1 MLKVEEFL
9 KTIPVYPDSI
19 KIKGVTTL
27 PSYIGLCEDEKCNI
41 SWISNEAKE
50 EGLRDFNEAKTTHNA
65 PKKNTGQIYRVWK
78 VPNTPRVGRRVRD
91 QLSYPQFQDSTI
103 WDESG
108 GSVDK
113 A

>member
-1 MLKVEEFL
+1 MRLILCDRCKKE
-9 KTIPVYPDSI
+9 
-19 KIKGVTTL
+19 IKG
-27 PSYIGLCEDEKCNI
+27 
-41 SWISNEAKE
+41 
-50 EGLRDFNEAKTTHNA
+50 

>member
-65 PKKNTGQIYRVWK
+65 PKKKYRSNIPRLESPKHSTSGPTSTGSIIIPSIPGFDYM
-78 VPNTPRVGRRVRD
+78 G
-91 QLSYPQFQDSTI
+91 
-103 WDESG
+103 
-108 GSVDK
+108 
-113 A
+113 